1 MIDKEQIAHDLAI
14 SKLCGSD
21 LSAEDLVKQY
31 RQYKDEIMSV
41 LKSEP
46 SQVRKAQIHGS
57 PI

>member
-14 SKLCGSD
+14 SKLYGSD
-21 LSAEDLVKQY
+21 LSTEDLVKQY